1 MKNREKY
8 KNELIKA
15 CKSGGFKSKELMK
28 FFNDYV
34 VPTYKCDNYA
44 AINAEKVALLTS
56 LWLDEEYEAQEVDW
70 SKVDVDTPILVS
82 TSGQD
87 WSHRHFAEYRDGRVY
102 AFDGGATSWTS
113 NVSTGWEYAKL
124 AEPHKT
130 EHDGCVGCKFEHFEI
145 DQDPCKNCKQ
155 LYTDKY
161 ELQE

>member
-1 MKNREKY
+1 MKRILDACCGSKMFWFD
-8 KNELIKA
+8 KNNPDVE
-15 CKSGGFKSKELMK
+15 F
-28 FFNDYV
+28 
-34 VPTYKCDNYA
+34 CDIRRLPKTA
-44 AINAEKVALLTS
+44 P
-56 LWLDEEYEAQEVDW
+56 WLDEEYQEPEVDW

-82 TSGQD
+82 MDGNR
-87 WSHRHFAEYRDGRVY
+87 WHHRHFAKYCGGIVC
-102 AFDGGATSWTS
+102 AFEDGATSWTS
-113 NVSTGWEYAKL
+113 NKKTGWEYAKL